1 MLITEGETTQTFVE
15 YRMAP
20 GVSVEDTNGLYVPGS
35 VIKTLLGDKTS
46 PILYGYDQNAL
57 AVLIKN
63 GPVLSV
69 GGGGGGFGGGGGGG
83 RGGGLPPGVG
93 GGELQPMSAPA
104 QLTTLEGGAAPAP
117 PGTVGGG
124 GGRGGR
130 GGGGG
135 FAGGA
140 PGVAPAARSGRAGAP
155 AGARGGWCRRGG
167 RRWRRG
173 GGGGGGGRRRWRTRW
188 SGRRR
193 AGGTAG
199 PRVLLSYPNDRERSA
214 ALGRARRRREPHR
227 QRGARRLAARQ
238 GPRGALRE
246 PSVLAQRAARQLLPV
261 VQRDVELG
269 SPEAREIS

>member
-1 MLITEGETTQTFVE
+1 MRELEKFVEDGGVLITEGQTTQTFVE

-69 GGGGGGFGGGGGGG
+69 GGGGGFGGFGGGGRGG

-117 PGTVGGG
+117 PGTVGAG

-130 GGGGG
+130 GGGGAG
-135 FAGGA
+135 FGGGA
-140 PGVAPAARSGRAGAP
+140 PVVTGGIHASGRRACGRRRRLLPAQQAVVADVVVAAAGA
-155 AGARGGWCRRGG
+155 G
-167 RRWRRG
+167 RRWWTRR
-173 GGGGGGGRRRWRTRW
+173 

-193 AGGTAG
+193 PGG
-199 PRVLLSYPNDRERSA
+199 PDRSARAADVSERSERPA
-214 ALGRARRRREPHR
+214 AVR
-227 QRGARRLAARQ
+227 
-238 GPRGALRE
+238 
-246 PSVLAQRAARQLLPV
+246 
-261 VQRDVELG
+261 
-269 SPEAREIS
+269 